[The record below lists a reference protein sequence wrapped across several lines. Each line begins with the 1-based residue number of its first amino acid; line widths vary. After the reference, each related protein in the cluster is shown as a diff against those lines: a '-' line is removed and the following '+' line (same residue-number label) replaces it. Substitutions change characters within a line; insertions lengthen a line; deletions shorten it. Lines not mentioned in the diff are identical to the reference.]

1 MNAPLTPYLY
11 RSFAAHGVLL
21 AGLAAFGG
29 RAAVKA
35 DKVYTIDFVGSSA
48 VSVAGGAASAAKATA
63 VEPVAS
69 KPAPQADP
77 DEWAFGRRRKG
88 GRYALPRPSLLKG
101 WTDAAPVAPQRPTLS
116 QGAGSASGEALGG
129 GAGDAGVATDLPNF
143 PYPWYISQIRL
154 MLFNAWQKRMPGG
167 GGEGVVVFSI
177 MRNGAPTDLRMES
190 SSGDAAFDAAALE
203 SVQAAA
209 PFPALPSGFPESFLK
224 IHLTLKSQ

>member
-1 MNAPLTPYLY
+1 MNAALTPYLY

-21 AGLAAFGG
+21 AGLALLGG

-35 DKVYTIDFVGSSA
+35 DKVYTIDFVGATSIQSA
-48 VSVAGGAASAAKATA
+48 GAAAAPQATS
-63 VEPVAS
+63 VEPVAA
-69 KPAPQADP
+69 KPAPQSDP
-77 DEWAFGRRRKG
+77 DEWSSVRSKV

-101 WTDAAPVAPQRPTLS
+101 WKDAAPTAPQAPAA
-116 QGAGSASGEALGG
+116 GAAASAGPAAA
-129 GAGDAGVATDLPNF
+129 GAPGGDAGVATDLPNF

-190 SSGDAAFDAAALE
+190 TSGDEAFDTAALE

-209 PFPALPSGFPESFLK
+209 PFPALPSGFAEPFLK
-224 IHLTLKSQ
+224 IHLSLRSQ